1 MVMVSCNKAVMVIK
15 LKSISNFAMEEVEM
29 MMMSGSILAVRGVG
43 W

>member
-1 MVMVSCNKAVMVIK
+1 MVMVSCNKAVLVIK
-15 LKSISNFAMEEVEM
+15 LESISNFAMEEVDM